1 MKLKLLVFPVL
12 LTALVSCV
20 REAPVTPEREPEA
33 GQVTESE
40 QAPSYVKVLF
50 SEEMCGLVEEDLSR
64 GQVRTRSE
72 GLNGLVDELGIESME
87 RLFPFAGE
95 FEPRT
100 RKEGL
105 HRWYKVSYA
114 EGVPATRATRAF
126 ESLPGVE
133 LVEEPLKAWG
143 STTPGIPART
153 STSRKSGRTIRSAIR
168 TWSSPSSTAAS
179 T

>member
-1 MKLKLLVFPVL
+1 MNRKGIFTLVL
-12 LTALVSCV
+12 LTVLVSCA
-20 REAPVTPEREPEA
+20 RETPEIQETEPQP

-50 SEEMCGLVEEDLSR
+50 SEQLCDLVEEDLSR
-64 GQVRTRSE
+64 GQVRTRAE

-105 HRWYKVSYA
+105 HRWYKVRYA
-114 EGVPATRATRAF
+114 QDIPATRATRAF
-126 ESLPGVE
+126 EALPGVE
-133 LVEEPLKAWG
+133 MVVVGQHKLVDGVKLNVVKD
-143 STTPGIPART
+143 
-153 STSRKSGRTIRSAIR
+153 
-168 TWSSPSSTAAS
+168 
-179 T
+179 

>member
-20 REAPVTPEREPEA
+20 QEAPVTPEREPEA
-33 GQVTESE
+33 GQVTDSE

-105 HRWYKVSYA
+105 HRW
-114 EGVPATRATRAF
+114 
-126 ESLPGVE
+126 
-133 LVEEPLKAWG
+133 
-143 STTPGIPART
+143 
-153 STSRKSGRTIRSAIR
+153 
-168 TWSSPSSTAAS
+168 
-179 T
+179 

>member
-12 LTALVSCV
+12 LTALASCV
-20 REAPVTPEREPEA
+20 REAPVTPETKPEA
-33 GQVTESE
+33 GQATDSE

-50 SEEMCGLVEEDLSR
+50 SEEMCDLVEEDLSR

-72 GLNGLVDELGIESME
+72 GMNGLVDELGIESME

-105 HRWYKVSYA
+105 HRWYKVRYA
-114 EGVPATRATRAF
+114 EDIPLTRATRAF

-133 LVEEPLKAWG
+133 VLVA
-143 STTPGIPART
+143 T
-153 STSRKSGRTIRSAIR
+153 
-168 TWSSPSSTAAS
+168 
-179 T
+179 